1 MSRMH
6 GTKDFWLGALRSD
19 GPAFRAAASAADAD
33 TAVPTCPEW
42 TVPEL
47 VRHLGAAYSWATGH
61 AVRGVTSAPE
71 RTLADAAAAAPPW
84 PGTLDWWDEEYG
96 RTVERMEAL
105 DPEAPAWNP
114 MPMPKKAAFWHRRL
128 AHHTAVH
135 RWDAQVAVGAT
146 EPIEAKLAADGI
158 NEVVDTLL
166 PGGHRKGPADRQ
178 GVVHLAATDVAQE
191 WYVRL
196 RGPGIALLD
205 TGTLLDTD
213 DHHTRVAAAGTASDL
228 LLALYGRVGFD
239 VLDLTGD
246 ASLLTA
252 LRTG

>member
-19 GPAFRAAASAADAD
+19 GPAFRAAAAGADAD

-42 TVPEL
+42 TVPDL
-47 VRHLGAAYSWATGH
+47 VRHLGAAYAWASEH
-61 AVRGVTSAPE
+61 VVRGVTSAPE

-84 PGTLDWWDEEYG
+84 PATLDWWDAEYA
-96 RTVERMEAL
+96 RAVERMEAT

-114 MPMPKKAAFWHRRL
+114 MPMPKKAAFWQRRF
-128 AHHTAVH
+128 AHHTSVH

-158 NEVVDTLL
+158 SEAMDTLL
-166 PGGHRKGPADRQ
+166 PGGRRTGPSDRE

-196 RGPGIALLD
+196 RGAGIALLD

-213 DHHTRVAAAGTASDL
+213 DHHTRVEAVGTASDL

-239 VLDLTGD
+239 ILDVAGD
-246 ASLLTA
+246 ATLLTA